1 MSEKTNF
8 ILNIY
13 KDKRTV
19 FTFNDLGMMLGETDQ
34 SRLKQRINYHVRNRN
49 ILNLRKGIYA
59 KKDYN
64 PEELACKINTPC
76 YLSLEYV
83 LRKKGLIFQY
93 SGNFTL
99 VSYLS
104 RVLEIDSF
112 DFAFRKIK
120 KMVLMNTAGIERLE
134 EGINIACA
142 ERAFLDLVYL
152 DKEFYLD
159 HPELINKEKLF
170 QILPVYESAK
180 MEKRINKILRAK
192 D

>member
-1 MSEKTNF
+1 MSEKANF
-8 ILNIY
+8 ILDIY

-19 FTFNDLGMMLGETDQ
+19 FTFNDLGLLLGEAEQ
-34 SRLKQRINYHVRNRN
+34 GRLKQKVNYHVHNKS

-93 SGNFTL
+93 SGNYTV

-104 RVLEIDSF
+104 RILEIDSF
-112 DFAFRKIK
+112 EYAFRKIK
-120 KMVLMNTAGIERLE
+120 ETVLMNTMGIERLG

-159 HPELINKEKLF
+159 YPEHINKEKLF
-170 QILPVYESAK
+170 QILPIYQSGK
-180 MEKRINKILRAK
+180 MKERINQMLKI
-192 D
+192 